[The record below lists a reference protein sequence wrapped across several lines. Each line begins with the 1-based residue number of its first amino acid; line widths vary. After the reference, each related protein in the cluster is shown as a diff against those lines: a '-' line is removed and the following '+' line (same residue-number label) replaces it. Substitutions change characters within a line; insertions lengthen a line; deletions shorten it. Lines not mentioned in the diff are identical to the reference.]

1 MDGKVVLEY
10 FEGDRNVSYH
20 DCSGCFLGL
29 RQSKLIKSRTLDGLI
44 NLIIC
49 KLIKSWLNS
58 LQKVVLSERCQ
69 TQSINYA
76 SIYMEF

>member
-1 MDGKVVLEY
+1 MLELKKPDTREYILCEGMDGKVVLEY

-49 KLIKSWLNS
+49 KLIKS
-58 LQKVVLSERCQ
+58 
-69 TQSINYA
+69 
-76 SIYMEF
+76 